1 MSYTKI
7 TIEGQEV
14 GLKFGYDA
22 VKEFLIDCEKNQEEY
37 FDNNQNLTVFGV
49 AALVYWAYRNNQ
61 LVKQED
67 VIIQMESF
75 EDWVIE
81 KAATDEGMAELANIS
96 KLYEES
102 RYVKLFVRQANKVT
116 EEIKKKT
123 LENTSKKS
131 KRSSLA
137 KV

>member
-67 VIIQMESF
+67 VIIQMEAF

-137 KV
+137 KA

>member
-37 FDNNQNLTVFGV
+37 FDSQNNLTVFGV

-67 VIIQMESF
+67 VIIPMETF
-75 EDWVIE
+75 EDWVME
-81 KAATDEGMAELANIS
+81 KAATEEGLAELGNIG

-102 RYVKLFVRQANKVT
+102 RYAKLFIRQANKAV
-116 EEIKKKT
+116 EDIKKKKSGNT
-123 LENTSKKS
+123 LKKS
-131 KRSSLA
+131 KSSSLA
-137 KV
+137 KA